1 METTQKVLFVDAST
15 GFYRVRR
22 YKVGDYFGPVDL
34 GVHLSGRLQSLNF
47 GVGLFAGSIFPGSN
61 RLIFTGFSP
70 SWRSFYISSM
80 GGAGLVFDNLGINL
94 VTLVGKAALPS
105 VLYLNRFHGEEIEV
119 EVLPIDLH
127 AAWAGPAASCAE
139 DTAAEDTAAEG
150 GARAGAA
157 AGSAAGDA
165 GGLGRPGGPEFARS
179 GSYGLLDAVL
189 AAYGSRY
196 AGDYRA
202 FAVGPASEST
212 DFGAIV
218 SAPVSG
224 GKATSVDT
232 WAGRGGL
239 GSKMLQE
246 HGIAAVIYGGTVVD
260 EDFRDRKVADEW
272 FEAKYKQ
279 KLAVKD
285 FEATTKYRF
294 DPKFSTGGTLGV
306 NYASLGGRMIAFNYR
321 SVEWSEEERVRLHRE
336 LVLEHYL
343 KQFNE
348 ETIATKSQATC
359 GEPCS
364 AVCKKLR
371 GDFKKDY
378 EPYQAL
384 GPLCGIFDQRAAER
398 LNHASDSGGFDA
410 ISLGG
415 VLSWLMD
422 CLDSGELSPEDLG
435 VTRKPR
441 WKVELFDVVKD
452 SEHNAELGIELVAS
466 ILGKKGIVDLSEGPR
481 KWGRRVRRE
490 RGTRILDRFVYTA
503 NGRRG
508 WMVPNQYWTP
518 GVLAPMAIMGKYYMH
533 YGAEFL
539 PPRQLGRV
547 SAERLRKE
555 LGMDDAGLCRFHRA
569 WGEEMMAEAIGAV
582 YGLKDRYLQAIA
594 VTASRINSRNAAV
607 YWESEKNI
615 RFLRTFLTR
624 RRDVEGD
631 ASPELAAWIAAF
643 EADPGEAA
651 LSFWF
656 EMRKG
661 IDESL
666 RDFF

>member
-1 METTQKVLFVDAST
+1 VETTQKVLFVDAST

-70 SWRSFYISSM
+70 SWRSFFISSM

-127 AAWAGPAASCAE
+127 AAWAGPPSEGCVDDSGGKESGAS
-139 DTAAEDTAAEG
+139 
-150 GARAGAA
+150 AGKA
-157 AGSAAGDA
+157 S
-165 GGLGRPGGPEFARS
+165 FARV
-179 GSYGLLDAVL
+179 GSYGLLDKVIAL
-189 AAYGSRY
+189 YGPRY
-196 AGDYRA
+196 ASDYRA
-202 FAVGPASEST
+202 FAVGPAAEVT

-246 HGIAAVIYGGTVVD
+246 HGIAAVIYGGTVVG

-294 DPKFSTGGTLGV
+294 DPKFSTGGTFGV

-321 SVEWSEEERVRLHRE
+321 TVEWSEKERTELHE
-336 LVLEHYL
+336 KFVLEHYL

-398 LNHASDSGGFDA
+398 LNHAADSGGFDA

-415 VLSWLMD
+415 VLAWLME
-422 CLDSGELSPEDLG
+422 CLDSGELAPEDLG
-435 VTRKPR
+435 VTKKPR
-441 WKVELFDVVKD
+441 WKVEGFDAVSD
-452 SEHNAELGIELVAS
+452 SAHNADLGIELAAS
-466 ILGKKGIVDLSEGPR
+466 ILGKKGMLDFSEGPR

-490 RGTRILDRFVYTA
+490 RGIRILDRFVYTA

-533 YGAEFL
+533 YGPEFL
-539 PPRQLGRV
+539 PPRQLGKAC
-547 SAERLRKE
+547 AERLRKE
-555 LGMDDAGLCRFHRA
+555 LGMDNAGLCRFHRA

-582 YGLKDRYLQAIA
+582 YGLKDRYLETIAI
-594 VTASRINSRNAAV
+594 TASRINSRNAAV
-607 YWESEKNI
+607 YWESAKNI
-615 RFLRTFLTR
+615 GFLKSFLLR
-624 RRDVEGD
+624 RRDVDKD

-643 EADPGEAA
+643 ESDPEEAA

-666 RDFF
+666 REFF